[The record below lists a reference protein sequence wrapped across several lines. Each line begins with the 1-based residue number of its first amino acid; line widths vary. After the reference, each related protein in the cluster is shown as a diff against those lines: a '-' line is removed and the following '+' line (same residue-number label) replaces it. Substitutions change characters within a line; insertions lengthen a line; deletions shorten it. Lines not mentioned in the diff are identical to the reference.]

1 MNFGRTSTVE
11 RTRPVDTPLVLLW
24 ARLELNQ
31 LANWP
36 SVYSASRFPETSPEP
51 INDESRLGHTGRLST
66 GNKPREKRPTS
77 PAPDWPMRGD
87 SGHNLARL
95 RSRETW
101 VGWIA
106 SRSASV
112 SIPSMVQG
120 ASTVKY
126 QTRLPGATTPRPCAP
141 AIHAR
146 LATAYTLFARRRVTN
161 SRAST
166 CSPFSKSRC
175 PSSSSCSSS
184 ARSSGPYRR
193 KDPRS

>member
-1 MNFGRTSTVE
+1 MNFGHTSTVE
-11 RTRPVDTPLVLLW
+11 RTRAVDTPLVLLW

-31 LANWP
+31 LASRP
-36 SVYSASRFPETSPEP
+36 GVYSASRFPETNPEP

-77 PAPDWPMRGD
+77 PAPDCPMRGD
-87 SGHNLARL
+87 SGHNLAPL

-120 ASTVKY
+120 ARTVKY
-126 QTRLPGATTPRPCAP
+126 GSRLSHGSTMEVRRAQRRARNGPARPRTYPYDSVVLSARDCRACGGTDTRLAASDS
-141 AIHAR
+141 AR
-146 LATAYTLFARRRVTN
+146 
-161 SRAST
+161 
-166 CSPFSKSRC
+166 
-175 PSSSSCSSS
+175 CSS
-184 ARSSGPYRR
+184 
-193 KDPRS
+193 